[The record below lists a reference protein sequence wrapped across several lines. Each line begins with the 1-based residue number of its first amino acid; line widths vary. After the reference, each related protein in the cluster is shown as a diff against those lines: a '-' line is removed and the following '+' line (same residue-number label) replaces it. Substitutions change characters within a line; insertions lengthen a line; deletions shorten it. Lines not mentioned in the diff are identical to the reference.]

1 MPYAARG
8 RAIACF
14 VALCAIPVVLHAA
27 LDEPKGAAPGVAED
41 TILLRYEKV
50 EFFNI
55 QQLHPDTTGLP
66 PTIDMSSMMV
76 DFYFSG
82 DELSRIEKFSTDH
95 KLRRTNVTI
104 DDIVVAHDL
113 FSPFAG
119 LREIVEQ
126 GHAYLVVATGS
137 FDKQMLIERKAQLR
151 IRVRKP

>member
-1 MPYAARG
+1 MPNAARS
-8 RAIACF
+8 RAIAF
-14 VALCAIPVVLHAA
+14 FAALCAIPVILHAA

-41 TILLRYEKV
+41 TLLLRYEKV
-50 EFFNI
+50 EFLNI

-66 PTIDMSSMMV
+66 PTIDASSMMV
-76 DFYFSG
+76 EFYFSR

-95 KLRRTNVTI
+95 KLRRTDVTI
-104 DDIVVAHDL
+104 DDIVVASDL

-126 GHAYLVVATGS
+126 GHAYLAVATGS
-137 FDKQMLIERKAQLR
+137 FDQQRLIEGKAQLR